1 MLEDVLVENP
11 GLLLEDLILVGR
23 QTPTEGGPLDL
34 LGVDGDGRL
43 VVFELKRG
51 TLSREAVA
59 QVIDYASYLDNL
71 DLTDLAEHISENSGK
86 HGIDK
91 IDDFPDWYGKQDF
104 EDSESLES
112 LKPLRMVLVGLGVDD
127 RTERMTRFLT
137 ENSGMDISLLTFHG
151 FTMDGRTILAKRV
164 EVEGPSPDQPVS
176 RRQSGYVSRA
186 ERWRRLEDRAKE
198 LGAHELFDEVRC
210 IFKKNWPDSNE
221 RPVRLGANIQLRG
234 RAKSGRYVRRRY
246 ARVGPRNRGVTIV
259 FHPNAIELCTDEF
272 RQPIEQIPFQTWPRG
287 REDQALQVANTEI
300 QFLLTADEWEA
311 HKEKLTG
318 LVQAVYEAWQ
328 NQDAD
333 GESGLS

>member
-1 MLEDVLVENP
+1 MLEDTLVSRP
-11 GLLLEDLILVGR
+11 DLLLEDLTLVGR
-23 QTPTEGGPLDL
+23 QTPTDGGPLDL
-34 LGVDGDGRL
+34 LGVDGEGKL

-51 TLSREAVA
+51 TLSRDAVA
-59 QVIDYASYLDNL
+59 QVIDYASYLDTMSM
-71 DLTDLAEHISENSGK
+71 DELAEHISQNSGK
-86 HGIDK
+86 HGINK
-91 IDDFPDWYGKQDF
+91 IDDFTDWYSQQGF
-104 EDSESLES
+104 ENSESLES

-127 RTERMTRFLT
+127 RTERMTRFLA

-176 RRQSGYVSRA
+176 RRRSAYVSRA
-186 ERWRRLEDRAKE
+186 ERWRRLGDRAKE

-246 ARVGPRNRGVTIV
+246 ARVGPGSGGVTMV
-259 FHPNAIELCTDEF
+259 FFPNAIELCIDEF
-272 RQPIEQIPFQTWPRG
+272 RRPVEQIPFQTWPKG
-287 REDQALQVANTEI
+287 REDQALEVANTEV
-300 QFLLTADEWEA
+300 QFLLTADDWEV
-311 HKEKLTG
+311 HKEKLTA
-318 LVQAVYEAWQ
+318 LMRVVYVAWK